1 MSVSQLRFTTVRVVC
16 SCARARRVENP
27 ITGTANPAAK
37 IMGTAI
43 MVTKAATHG
52 YNFGIATAGAA
63 KRWVPCAVFCEEES
77 GLAVFFFD

>member
-1 MSVSQLRFTTVRVVC
+1 
-16 SCARARRVENP
+16 
-27 ITGTANPAAK
+27 
-37 IMGTAI
+37 MGTAI